1 MARNPSLAQ
10 LQSGLADSLKEGAID
25 LLANPTDMA
34 PHCTDWRGRFTGQP
48 LAIAFPKTTAAV
60 QETVKACLAQGIP
73 IVTQGGNTGLSGGA
87 TPDKSASQ
95 LLLNLSKLNRIRD
108 IDLENATITV
118 EAGVTLEQV
127 QLQAQQHGF
136 LFPVDLTA
144 RGSATIGG
152 LLATNAG
159 GTAVVRY
166 GNARRQCLG
175 LEVVTASGE
184 LWSGLRGLRKDN
196 TGYDLRDL
204 YIGSEGTLGIITAA
218 VLALEPAPKGLCTA
232 WVEVENIAKAVALLQ
247 ETKQQLGSLLTAFEL
262 MSPTALAPVLEYFP
276 EQAGPLRNERPT
288 QSTHPQATHHFVLI
302 ESSSQVSQAHAQ
314 ETLEQSL
321 ANSLEGGL
329 ALDAITA
336 QSLSQA
342 QSFWHLR
349 EQITMAAAEDG
360 PQIKLDIALPI
371 SRINDFCEEMALS
384 LQQELRGLRL
394 SNFGHLGDG
403 NLHFNLAAPRDWL
416 KGLARPER
424 HAKAKAFVDEFE
436 PRLRRLVHDAVMA
449 RGGSISAEHGLGQLR
464 RDEAAHYKSPV
475 EMALMRSIKQ
485 ALDPMG
491 LFNPGKVL

>member
-1 MARNPSLAQ
+1 M
-10 LQSGLADSLKEGAID
+10 KID
-25 LLANPTDMA
+25 LLTDPAGMV
-34 PHCTDWRGRFTGQP
+34 PYCTDWRGRFTGQP
-48 LAIAFPKTTAAV
+48 IAIAFPKSTAEVHAV
-60 QETVKACLAQGIP
+60 VRACRAHRIP

-87 TPDKSASQ
+87 TPDSSASQ
-95 LLLNLSKLNRIRD
+95 LLLNLSKLNHIRS

-118 EAGVTLEQV
+118 EAGATLEQV
-127 QLQAQQHGF
+127 QQQAKARGL

-159 GTAVVRY
+159 GTAVIRY

-184 LWSGLRGLRKDN
+184 IWSGLRGLRKDN

-204 YIGSEGTLGIITAA
+204 YIGSEGTLGVITAA

-232 WVEVENIAKAVALLQ
+232 WVEVETISKAIALLQ

-276 EQAGPLRNERPT
+276 EQAGPLRNERFSKNTPL
-288 QSTHPQATHHFVLI
+288 QSGPYFVLI

-314 ETLEQSL
+314 EGLEQSL
-321 ANSLEGGL
+321 AKGLEQEL
-329 ALDAITA
+329 VLDASTA
-336 QSLSQA
+336 QSLAQA
-342 QSFWHLR
+342 ESFWHLR

-360 PQIKLDIALPI
+360 PQIKLDVALPI
-371 SRINDFCEEMALS
+371 SRIDDFCKEMSQALEQA
-384 LQQELRGLRL
+384 LPGVRL

-403 NLHFNLAAPRDWL
+403 NLHFNLAAPKEWL
-416 KGLARPER
+416 TGLPRIER
-424 HAKAKAFVDEFE
+424 HAKAKGFVEEHE
-436 PRLRRLVHDAVMA
+436 PSLRRLVHDAVMS

-475 EMALMRSIKQ
+475 ELALMRSIKQ